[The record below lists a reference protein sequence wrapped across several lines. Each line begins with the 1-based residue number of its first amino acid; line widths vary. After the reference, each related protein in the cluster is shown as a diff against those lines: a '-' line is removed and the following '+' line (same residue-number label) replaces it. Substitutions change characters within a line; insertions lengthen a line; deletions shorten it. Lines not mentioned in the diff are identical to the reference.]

1 MSRPVR
7 LTLLSLALFL
17 AIFPLTLGKPGLPT
31 TIKADE
37 AAYYLMARSL
47 VEDGD
52 LRCETQDIAR
62 LAEEFPYQAVENLI
76 LMTDDGWRTV
86 YFGKPYLYSFL
97 AAPLAG
103 LFKANGL
110 VAFNMLLLLAS
121 VGLGALYLARHN
133 GEGLA
138 LLFSAGFFLL
148 SNAFAYVWWMHPEI
162 LNLFGITACLY
173 LAFAPPPTGFVGGGR
188 WARLGALVWN
198 ERTRPFFSG
207 FALALA
213 AYNKPPFVLAGLG
226 AFVLFF
232 RSRGLR
238 GALTWCSGVAVGGL
252 LFAGIAVAFT
262 GHPSAYLGVERAG
275 FKIEEFDKLPVE
287 PRIAAAPDA
296 AAETTAA
303 SGESA
308 DVAAGGGD
316 SAPAAAADEGPKN
329 SWWWIFR
336 PPEIDHRTLGNLG
349 FFLVG
354 RHTGLLLYAPFVTLC
369 LLLFLVFARRSPE
382 RWATLAGLF
391 GVAFFSLL
399 WIPFNWHGG
408 GGFVGNRYF
417 VSALPGFL
425 FLVTRIA
432 PPWIAAVGYA
442 LGGLFV
448 GPILF
453 TPFGAPVPQPTL
465 QAHVRNAPFRFFPI
479 EYRLGRQIPGY
490 RGQVASG
497 AYFWGRRDVFLPRR
511 DEMWVQGGKP
521 VEIWVS
527 SGEPMIRPV
536 FRVETETAP
545 NEVVLR
551 LGDAKKVLRFDS
563 RTPPGNTTEV
573 TLDPSVPAPT
583 LPERREDRPYY
594 RYKMSVAAERF
605 AAKSYRQAATPDEE
619 SGFLVGAIVTY
630 LGTEGDLARDLFHV
644 EWVRGD
650 VPRTMTAGA
659 AVEIRGEVRNASP
672 FGWPAKGPT
681 RVALAYHWLDADGA
695 PIVWETDRAS
705 LPANVPA
712 GSTFEATLEVEAPA
726 EPGRYLLELDLVRER
741 VAWFSHRNPGS
752 TLRVPVDV
760 LAADPAR

>member
-1 MSRPVR
+1 MSRTVR

-47 VEDGD
+47 VQDGD
-52 LRCETQDIAR
+52 LECEAKDIAR

-86 YFGKPYLYSFL
+86 YFGKPYLYSLF

-103 LFKANGL
+103 LFHANGL

-133 GEGLA
+133 GDGLA

-173 LAFAPPPTGFVGGGR
+173 LAFAPPRSQFVGPGR
-188 WARLGALVWN
+188 LARVRAAVWN
-198 ERTRPFFSG
+198 EQTRPFFSG
-207 FALALA
+207 LALAVA
-213 AYNKPPFVLAGLG
+213 AYNKPPFVLVGLG
-226 AFVLFF
+226 ALLLFF
-232 RSRGLR
+232 RQRGVR
-238 GALTWCSGVAVGGL
+238 GAATWCAGVVAGGL
-252 LFAGIAVAFT
+252 LFAGIAIAFT

-275 FKIEEFDKLPVE
+275 FKIEEFDRLPVE
-287 PRIAAAPDA
+287 PRVASAPTPSTSASEEAAAAAPAADDA
-296 AAETTAA
+296 
-303 SGESA
+303 
-308 DVAAGGGD
+308 VAAD
-316 SAPAAAADEGPKN
+316 DEGPKN

-349 FFLVG
+349 FFLAG
-354 RHTGLLLYAPFVTLC
+354 RHTGLLLYAPFVSLC
-369 LLLFLVFARRSPE
+369 LLLFLVFGRRSPE

-391 GVAFFSLL
+391 GVALFSLL

-432 PPWIAAVGYA
+432 PSWIAAVGYA

-465 QAHVRNAPFRFFPI
+465 QAHVRNAPFRFFPL

-490 RGQVASG
+490 RGQLAAG

-511 DEMWVQGGKP
+511 DEMWIQGGKP

-527 SGEPMIRPV
+527 SGEPLLHPV
-536 FRVETETAP
+536 FRVETEIAP

-551 LGDAKKVLRFDS
+551 LGDAKKVLRFAS
-563 RTPPGNTTEV
+563 ATPPGNTTQV
-573 TLDPSVPAPT
+573 TLAPSAPSPT

-605 AAKSYRQAATPDEE
+605 APKSYRQAANPDEE

-644 EWVRGD
+644 EWLRGE
-650 VPRTMTAGA
+650 VPRALAAGA
-659 AVEIRGEVRNASP
+659 RAEIRGEVKNASE

-681 RVALAYHWLDADGA
+681 RIALAYHWLAEDGT
-695 PIVWETDRAS
+695 PVVWETDRSA

-712 GSTFEATLEVEAPA
+712 GASFEAALEIEAPA
-726 EPGRYLLELDLVRER
+726 TPGRYLLELDLVRER

-760 LAADPAR
+760 LPPDPAR

>member
-1 MSRPVR
+1 
-7 LTLLSLALFL
+7 
-17 AIFPLTLGKPGLPT
+17 
-31 TIKADE
+31 
-37 AAYYLMARSL
+37 
-47 VEDGD
+47 
-52 LRCETQDIAR
+52 
-62 LAEEFPYQAVENLI
+62 
-76 LMTDDGWRTV
+76 
-86 YFGKPYLYSFL
+86 
-97 AAPLAG
+97 
-103 LFKANGL
+103 
-110 VAFNMLLLLAS
+110 
-121 VGLGALYLARHN
+121 
-133 GEGLA
+133 
-138 LLFSAGFFLL
+138 
-148 SNAFAYVWWMHPEI
+148 MHPEI

-173 LAFAPPPTGFVGGGR
+173 LAFAPPRTQFVGPGR
-188 WARLGALVWN
+188 LARLRAAVWN

-213 AYNKPPFVLAGLG
+213 AYNKPPFVLVGLG
-226 AFVLFF
+226 ALFLFF
-232 RSRGLR
+232 RQRGVR
-238 GALTWCSGVAVGGL
+238 GAATWCAGVLAGGL

-275 FKIEEFDKLPVE
+275 FKIEEFDKLPIQ
-287 PRIAAAPDA
+287 PRVAAAPAPPVEGPASEAADDA
-296 AAETTAA
+296 T
-303 SGESA
+303 
-308 DVAAGGGD
+308 
-316 SAPAAAADEGPKN
+316 AAADDAVAVDDAGPKN

-349 FFLVG
+349 FFLAG
-354 RHTGLLLYAPFVTLC
+354 RHTGLLLYAPFVSLC
-369 LLLFLVFARRSPE
+369 LLLFLVFGRRSPE

-391 GVAFFSLL
+391 GVALFSLL

-432 PPWIAAVGYA
+432 PSWLTALGYA

-465 QAHVRNAPFRFFPI
+465 QAHVRNAPFRFFPL

-490 RGQVASG
+490 RGQLAAG

-511 DEMWVQGGKP
+511 DEMWIQGGKP

-527 SGEPMIRPV
+527 SGEPMLHPV
-536 FRVETETAP
+536 FRVETEIAP

-551 LGDAKKVLRFDS
+551 LGDAKKVLRFAS
-563 RTPPGNTTEV
+563 ATPPGNTTQV
-573 TLDPSVPAPT
+573 TLDPSVPSST

-605 AAKSYRQAATPDEE
+605 APKSYRQAANPDEE

-630 LGTEGDLARDLFHV
+630 LGTEGDLARDLYHV
-644 EWVRGD
+644 EWLRGD
-650 VPRTMTAGA
+650 IPRALAAGA
-659 AVEIRGEVRNASP
+659 TAEIHGEVRNSSE

-681 RVALAYHWLDADGA
+681 RVALAYHWLAEDGT
-695 PIVWETDRAS
+695 PVVWETDRAA

-712 GSTFEATLEVEAPA
+712 GSSYEATLEIEAPA
-726 EPGRYLLELDLVRER
+726 TPGRYLLELDLVRER
-741 VAWFSHRNPGS
+741 VAWFSHRNPGT

-760 LAADPAR
+760 LPSGPPQ